1 MSVLEKQKEN
11 NLLLINTELRM
22 RLESANALVAFEEK
36 RIQQFFTVHSEQK
49 SHA

>member
-22 RLESANALVAFEEK
+22 RLESANALAAFEEK

-49 SHA
+49 RHA